1 LESAAIHAF
10 LRASVRRGR
19 ECEQIGPFLASFS
32 PHDANPFFNYAIP
45 DDGATPSDGEVAAL
59 IDAYER
65 RSRKPRLE
73 YVSDLAPAVEPRLL
87 SAGFGVEHRVALM
100 GFDPATD
107 RAPGS
112 AEVELIAP
120 VSAEDL
126 LALRVVQHEA
136 YDDPSEPDEHEVVS
150 LRRSLASGGGAV
162 LARMRDDHIA
172 AGAGE
177 YSPIIDGVTELTS
190 IGVRP
195 AYRRRGI
202 AAAVV
207 DRLADTARE
216 AGAVNLFLMAND
228 AEERL
233 YGRVGFVTE
242 GRVLH
247 ISR

>member
-1 LESAAIHAF
+1 
-10 LRASVRRGR
+10 
-19 ECEQIGPFLASFS
+19 
-32 PHDANPFFNYAIP
+32 
-45 DDGATPSDGEVAAL
+45 
-59 IDAYER
+59 
-65 RSRKPRLE
+65 
-73 YVSDLAPAVEPRLL
+73 
-87 SAGFGVEHRVALM
+87 
-100 GFDPATD
+100 
-107 RAPGS
+107 
-112 AEVELIAP
+112 
-120 VSAEDL
+120 
-126 LALRVVQHEA
+126 
-136 YDDPSEPDEHEVVS
+136 
-150 LRRSLASGGGAV
+150 
-162 LARMRDDHIA
+162 MRDDHIA

-216 AGAVNLFLMAND
+216 AGAVNLFLMANE